1 MNKQIYLI
9 GDVHGCYDTLIAL
22 IAQLPENAK
31 IIFCGDL
38 IDRGPKSKQVINFVR
53 ENGHYCVMGNH
64 EDMMIQ
70 FCESSYNSSYWF
82 KNGGRACFNNYDN
95 DDELMSDVQW
105 IKNLPRLI
113 ILNGYVDKMGRSL
126 VVSHAPV
133 VDYLDYY
140 LHIRE
145 KIENN
150 EYTEHELIEFEHTI
164 ANSEEL
170 MIWNRNIPKKE
181 NTKYFN
187 VFGHNPIDS
196 FIFDKDRNY
205 TIDPKNITE
214 SGIVVDILKGY
225 ANIDTGACYKS
236 DCYSKY
242 RGRLTALEFPSMKVF
257 QQENIDVYE

>member
-95 DDELMSDVQW
+95 EITIVCCPMF
-105 IKNLPRLI
+105 R
-113 ILNGYVDKMGRSL
+113 
-126 VVSHAPV
+126 
-133 VDYLDYY
+133 
-140 LHIRE
+140 RE
-145 KIENN
+145 
-150 EYTEHELIEFEHTI
+150 
-164 ANSEEL
+164 
-170 MIWNRNIPKKE
+170 
-181 NTKYFN
+181 
-187 VFGHNPIDS
+187 
-196 FIFDKDRNY
+196 
-205 TIDPKNITE
+205 
-214 SGIVVDILKGY
+214 
-225 ANIDTGACYKS
+225 
-236 DCYSKY
+236 
-242 RGRLTALEFPSMKVF
+242 
-257 QQENIDVYE
+257 